1 MFSNLTVL
9 VWTQFS
15 HFESPLAVKEAL
27 REALGPNN
35 TALLFMPESVA
46 DPGHLGLPSIY
57 GGNTVLYP
65 LDKFGD
71 SFNKCLL
78 NAYCVRGTVL
88 NLLRPQNRI
97 FINSLLYSH

>member
-1 MFSNLTVL
+1 MKMFSNSTVL

-27 REALGPNN
+27 REELGPNN
-35 TALLFMPESVA
+35 TALLFMPERVA
-46 DPGHLGLPSIY
+46 DRVFGLSTVY
-57 GGNTVLYP
+57 GEDTVLYP

-78 NAYCVRGTVL
+78 NAYCVRHSAESAKT
-88 NLLRPQNRI
+88 
-97 FINSLLYSH
+97 SE